1 VPQHPVGPPAL
12 CTRAVL
18 SGHPAGLQ
26 GATASGWA
34 TCSVYAC
41 RPLWP
46 PCRAAGCQRP
56 SWHAGS
62 ASGARCQ
69 WGKVQAV
76 PVGQGASGARCRQ
89 CQWGKVQAFGF
100 PCPSLQLA
108 NMWAVQTQSAQPPL
122 MTPFPPTCPNSLLL
136 SNPSPASLQ
145 HTTHKTQ
152 HTICP
157 ASPQHATHTQLT
169 THNMSC
175 IPTTC
180 NTHTQLTTHN
190 MSCIPTTCNTQHTTH
205 DLQHTTC
212 PASPQHTT
220 HNTKHTTHNMS
231 CIPTTHNTQLTTHN
245 MSCIPTTCNTQHT
258 THNTQHVLH
267 PHNMHAP
274 LCLSMLATA
283 RRYFLRN
290 DAAYSA
296 LLAAKKK
303 RMDKFLHGGA
313 PRELCR
319 LGSPR
324 MHE

>member
-1 VPQHPVGPPAL
+1 MGCRVPQHPVGPPAL

-76 PVGQGASGARCRQ
+76 PVGQGASF
-89 CQWGKVQAFGF
+89 WLPLSF
-100 PCPSLQLA
+100 PSTRKHVGSPNTKRPAAPHDSFPSHMPQLPAPLQP
-108 NMWAVQTQSAQPPL
+108 QSCIP
-122 MTPFPPTCPNSLLL
+122 
-136 SNPSPASLQ
+136 
-145 HTTHKTQ
+145 TTHNTQ
-152 HTICP
+152 N
-157 ASPQHATHTQLT
+157 T

-180 NTHTQLTTHN
+180 NTHTTHDTQHVLHPHN
-190 MSCIPTTCNTQHTTH
+190 MQHTHTTH
-205 DLQHTTC
+205 DTQHVLH
-212 PASPQHTT
+212 PHNMQHTT
-220 HNTKHTTHNMS
+220 HNSRLTTHNMS
-231 CIPTTHNTQLTTHN
+231 CIPTTHNTQHK
-245 MSCIPTTCNTQHT
+245 

-267 PHNMHAP
+267 PYNTQHTTHDTQHVLHPHNMQHTTHNTQHTTCPASPQHACPP
-274 LCLSMLATA
+274 LLVHACHRAQVLPAQRCCLFGPA
-283 RRYFLRN
+283 
-290 DAAYSA
+290 
-296 LLAAKKK
+296 
-303 RMDKFLHGGA
+303 G
-313 PRELCR
+313 C
-319 LGSPR
+319 
-324 MHE
+324 